1 MKKKWIGI
9 LLVIMGCCLGIFCM
23 IKFQGS
29 NQTKEKVSSVQKKST
44 IKKEKKSVDSQEE
57 IENVEERKEGGSDQD
72 SELISAVEVNLQDM
86 NKEEEALI
94 KDKNKF
100 INEIRRYIFDNG
112 IESIDVYSLDTITTK
127 YNERKQLFLLGI
139 QDENTYFYIIQ
150 DMDTPTYSYQEY

>member
-9 LLVIMGCCLGIFCM
+9 LLVIMGYCLGIFCM

-100 INEIRRYIFDNG
+100 INEIRRYIFDKG